1 MADYQHVSNEDSCRS
16 KQEEAIKGERD
27 NGDIK
32 KERAQVCSDV
42 GSLNPFF
49 VLSVIFKCS
58 SNVQISLSKTYL
70 ERLESG
76 FRMVETAAYLP
87 VALQL
92 TGLYEHAPPKCSL

>member
-32 KERAQVCSDV
+32 REIVCSDV

-49 VLSVIFKCS
+49 VPSVIFKCS

-70 ERLESG
+70 ERLESR
-76 FRMVETAAYLP
+76 FRMGETAAYLP

-92 TGLYEHAPPKCSL
+92 TGLHEHAPPKCSL